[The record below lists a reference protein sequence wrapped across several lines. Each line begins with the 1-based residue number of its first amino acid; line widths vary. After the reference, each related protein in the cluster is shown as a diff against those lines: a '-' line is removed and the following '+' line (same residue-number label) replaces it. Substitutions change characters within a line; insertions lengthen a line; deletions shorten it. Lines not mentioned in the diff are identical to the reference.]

1 MLDLTICPDLG
12 EIEKSLFIFLKSIIH
27 FDFSCFIHD
36 ILSLFFLFLAL
47 WLEVKSKMLSSTNDT
62 GKI

>member
-36 ILSLFFLFLAL
+36 ILSLFLFLAL